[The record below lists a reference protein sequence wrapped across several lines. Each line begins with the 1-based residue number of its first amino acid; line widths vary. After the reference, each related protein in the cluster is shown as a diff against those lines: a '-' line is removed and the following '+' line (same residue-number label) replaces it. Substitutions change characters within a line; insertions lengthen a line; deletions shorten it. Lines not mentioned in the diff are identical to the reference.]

1 MLNICGRCKR
11 WLIPF
16 PCLEIQADAHKAYDY
31 TIKGNLVAVITNGT
45 AVLGLGNIGALAGKP
60 VMEGKVRVNVTGYR
74 YRCDDAGHIP
84 FHLSVIDI
92 DLPGIA
98 TMRIP
103 LEERTEGDNYLSG
116 NKSVSGV
123 RLNHYKLSDDG
134 RHLEI
139 DLSITLYRE
148 TSGDIRP
155 FAKFVISILRQ
166 NDFL

>member
-1 MLNICGRCKR
+1 MAVGCVTVDKEQFCALTSVIGGETEGN
-11 WLIPF
+11 
-16 PCLEIQADAHKAYDY
+16 HKWAFYDD
-31 TIKGNLVAVITNGT
+31 
-45 AVLGLGNIGALAGKP
+45 
-60 VMEGKVRVNVTGYR
+60 GKVRVNISGYKC
-74 YRCDDAGHIP
+74 RCDDAGHIP
-84 FHLSVIDI
+84 FTLNFIDI

-148 TSGDIRP
+148 TKGDIRVLYKG
-155 FAKFVISILRQ
+155 ATNVKLARR
-166 NDFL
+166 

>member
-1 MLNICGRCKR
+1 MSTRLLFLPF
-11 WLIPF
+11 LI
-16 PCLEIQADAHKAYDY
+16 
-31 TIKGNLVAVITNGT
+31 
-45 AVLGLGNIGALAGKP
+45 ALAGFVSCDEIQPDVAVGCVTVDKEQFCALTS
-60 VMEGKVRVNVTGYR
+60 VVGGETEGNHKWAFYDDGKVRVNVTGYR
-74 YRCDDAGHIP
+74 CRCKDTGHIP

-98 TMRIP
+98 TMQIP
-103 LEERTEGDNYLSG
+103 LEERTEGENYLSG

-148 TSGDIRP
+148 TKGDIRVLYKG
-155 FAKFVISILRQ
+155 ATNVKASRK
-166 NDFL
+166 

>member
-1 MLNICGRCKR
+1 MSTRLLFLPF
-11 WLIPF
+11 LI
-16 PCLEIQADAHKAYDY
+16 
-31 TIKGNLVAVITNGT
+31 
-45 AVLGLGNIGALAGKP
+45 ALAGFVSCDEIQPDVAVGCVTVDKEQFCALTS
-60 VMEGKVRVNVTGYR
+60 VIGGETEGDHKWAFYDDGKVRVNVSGYKC
-74 YRCDDAGHIP
+74 RCDDAGHIP
-84 FHLSVIDI
+84 FTLNIIDI

-98 TMRIP
+98 TMQIP

-148 TSGDIRP
+148 TKGDIRLLYKG
-155 FAKFVISILRQ
+155 ATNVKATRR
-166 NDFL
+166 

>member
-1 MLNICGRCKR
+1 MSTRHLF
-11 WLIPF
+11 LPF
-16 PCLEIQADAHKAYDY
+16 
-31 TIKGNLVAVITNGT
+31 LV
-45 AVLGLGNIGALAGKP
+45 ALAGFVSCDEFKP
-60 VMEGKVRVNVTGYR
+60 EVAVGCVTVDNEYFCALTSAIGGETDGNQRWAFYDEGKVRVNVSGYKC
-74 YRCDDAGHIP
+74 RCGDAGHIP
-84 FHLSVIDI
+84 FTLTFIDI

-134 RHLEI
+134 CHLEI

-148 TSGDIRP
+148 TKGDIRVLYKG
-155 FAKFVISILRQ
+155 ATKVKASRR
-166 NDFL
+166 

>member
-1 MLNICGRCKR
+1 MSTRHLF
-11 WLIPF
+11 LPF
-16 PCLEIQADAHKAYDY
+16 
-31 TIKGNLVAVITNGT
+31 LV
-45 AVLGLGNIGALAGKP
+45 ALAGFVSCDEIQPDVAVGCVTVDKEQFCALTS
-60 VMEGKVRVNVTGYR
+60 VIGGETEGNHKWAFYDDGKVRVNVSGYKC
-74 YRCDDAGHIP
+74 RCDDAGHIP
-84 FHLSVIDI
+84 FTLNFIDI

-98 TMRIP
+98 TMQIP

-148 TSGDIRP
+148 TKGDILP

>member
-1 MLNICGRCKR
+1 M
-11 WLIPF
+11 
-16 PCLEIQADAHKAYDY
+16 HKTNNEQFCALTSVIGGESESNQKWAFYD
-31 TIKGNLVAVITNGT
+31 
-45 AVLGLGNIGALAGKP
+45 
-60 VMEGKVRVNVTGYR
+60 EGKVRVNVTGYKC
-74 YRCDDAGHIP
+74 RCDDAGHIP
-84 FHLSVIDI
+84 FTLTFIDI

-134 RHLEI
+134 SYLEI

-148 TSGDIRP
+148 TKGDIRVLYKG
-155 FAKFVISILRQ
+155 ATNVKASRR
-166 NDFL
+166 

>member
-1 MLNICGRCKR
+1 MSTRHLFLPF
-11 WLIPF
+11 LI
-16 PCLEIQADAHKAYDY
+16 
-31 TIKGNLVAVITNGT
+31 
-45 AVLGLGNIGALAGKP
+45 ALAGFVSCDEIQPDVAVGCVTVDKEQFCALTS
-60 VMEGKVRVNVTGYR
+60 VIGGETEGNHKWAFYDDGKVRVNVSGYKC
-74 YRCDDAGHIP
+74 RCGDAWHIP

-92 DLPGIA
+92 DLPSIA
-98 TMRIP
+98 TMQIP

-148 TSGDIRP
+148 TKGDIQVLYKG
-155 FAKFVISILRQ
+155 ATNVKSVHK
-166 NDFL
+166 

>member
-1 MLNICGRCKR
+1 MSTRHLFLPF
-11 WLIPF
+11 LI
-16 PCLEIQADAHKAYDY
+16 
-31 TIKGNLVAVITNGT
+31 
-45 AVLGLGNIGALAGKP
+45 ALAGFVSCDEIQPEAAVGCVLVDNEQFCALTSVIGNESDGNQKWAFYD
-60 VMEGKVRVNVTGYR
+60 EGKVRVNVSGYR
-74 YRCDDAGHIP
+74 CRCKDTGHIP

-98 TMRIP
+98 TMQIP
-103 LEERTEGDNYLSG
+103 LEERTEGENYLSG

-148 TSGDIRP
+148 TKGDIRVLY
-155 FAKFVISILRQ
+155 KGVTNVKSVRK
-166 NDFL
+166 

>member
-1 MLNICGRCKR
+1 MSTRHLF
-11 WLIPF
+11 LPF
-16 PCLEIQADAHKAYDY
+16 
-31 TIKGNLVAVITNGT
+31 LV
-45 AVLGLGNIGALAGKP
+45 ALAGFVSCDEFQPDAAVGSVTVDNEYFCTLTSAIGGESEGNQKWAFYD
-60 VMEGKVRVNVTGYR
+60 EGKVRVNVSGYR
-74 YRCDDAGHIP
+74 CRCDDNGHIP

-98 TMRIP
+98 TMQIP
-103 LEERTEGDNYLSG
+103 LEERTEGENYLSG

-148 TSGDIRP
+148 TKGDIRVLYKG
-155 FAKFVISILRQ
+155 ATNVKSARK
-166 NDFL
+166 